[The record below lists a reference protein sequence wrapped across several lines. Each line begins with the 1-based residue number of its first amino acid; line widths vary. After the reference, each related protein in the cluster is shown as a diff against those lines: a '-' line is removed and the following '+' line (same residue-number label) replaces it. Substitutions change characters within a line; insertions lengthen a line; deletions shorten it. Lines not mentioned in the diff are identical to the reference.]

1 MSARTLD
8 AVATLVG
15 AVAIVLLSAANG
27 AGQAAPPAVQRPPTA
42 PPRDRV
48 VASLAGT
55 ARISG
60 QIVRA
65 DTGAPLPRA
74 QVMLTGDPVLRRQ
87 VIADV
92 EGRYEFADLPAGRFT
107 VSATKGGYVSLQY
120 GQTRPFLPG
129 RPIAL
134 ADGQTIGR
142 IDLALPRG
150 GVIAGR
156 VIDRLGEPVVGVEV
170 QVERYQYDSDG
181 RRGLNR
187 AANNMVPVL
196 TNDLGEFRAFGL
208 MPGEYVV
215 SAGRQMPQ
223 VPGLP
228 VPVGS
233 STRFLPTYYPG
244 TPNVDEAQP
253 VVLDVGQEI
262 TANFSLVSG
271 RMSRVS
277 GTVADSMG
285 GPASGASLMLTTV
298 SNGSASGAGVG
309 SVANDGSF
317 SIGNISPGEH
327 FIQVRLQLAR
337 ADRPVVSEYASVP
350 ISATGDDVAGLQ
362 IATTAGATATGR
374 VEWDGSAPHKGSS
387 SARPQIITSP
397 ADRRTPVFSD
407 ATVFDSDAD
416 GTVRED
422 DSFRIAG
429 IFGRLLFMPV
439 GVSLQWMLKAVMLNG
454 VDVTSA
460 GADAALLSA
469 GARLRVV
476 LTDKVTE
483 LSGSV
488 SNAGNESVT
497 DYVVVV
503 LPDEPVE
510 SAVAA
515 RYTRTARPDR
525 SGAFRIRALP
535 PGRYLAVAVE
545 ALERGS
551 EWNPA
556 FQTMIRPGA
565 RRFTLIEGQT
575 LTLDLQLMP

>member
-1 MSARTLD
+1 MSDRTFD
-8 AVATLVG
+8 AGAMLVG

-27 AGQAAPPAVQRPPTA
+27 AGQAAPPAVQGSAAA

-48 VASLAGT
+48 AASLTGT
-55 ARISG
+55 ARIRG

-74 QVMLTGDPVLRRQ
+74 QVMLTGEQAIRRQ

-107 VSATKGGYVSLQY
+107 VSATKGGYVTLQY
-120 GQTRPFLPG
+120 GQTRPFVPG
-129 RPIAL
+129 HPITL
-134 ADGQTIGR
+134 AVAQVISR

-150 GVIAGR
+150 GVITGR
-156 VIDRLGEPVVGVEV
+156 VTDHFGEPVVGAEV
-170 QVERYQYDSDG
+170 QVERYQYDSEG
-181 RRGLNR
+181 RRRLNR
-187 AANNMVPVL
+187 AANPMLL

-215 SAGRQMPQ
+215 SAGRQPPR
-223 VPGLP
+223 VPGQP
-228 VPVGS
+228 VLVGS
-233 STRFLPTYYPG
+233 SPRLLNTYYPG
-244 TPNVDEAQP
+244 TTNVDEAQT
-253 VVLDVGQEI
+253 VVLDIGQEI
-262 TANFSLVSG
+262 TANFSLASG

-277 GTVADSMG
+277 GKVADSMG
-285 GPASGASLMLTTV
+285 RPAAGASLMLTTV

-309 SVANDGSF
+309 SVAADGSF
-317 SIGNISPGEH
+317 SIGNISPGDH

-337 ADRPVVSEYASVP
+337 AGGAFVSEYASLP
-350 ISATGDDVAGLQ
+350 ISAAGDDVSGLQ
-362 IATTAGATATGR
+362 ITTAAGATVMGR
-374 VEWDGSAPHKGSS
+374 VEWEGSAPHKGSFGG
-387 SARPQIITSP
+387 RLQIITSS
-397 ADRRTPVFSD
+397 ADRRTPFFGD
-407 ATVFDSDAD
+407 ATVFDSNGD

-422 DSFRIAG
+422 DRFRIAG
-429 IFGRLLFMPV
+429 IFGRVLFTPV
-439 GVSLQWMLKAVMLNG
+439 AVPPQWMLKAVMVDG

-460 GADAALLSA
+460 GTDAAHLA
-469 GARLRVV
+469 ADARLRVV

-488 SNAGNESVT
+488 RNAGHESMT
-497 DYVVVV
+497 DYVVLV

-525 SGAFRIRALP
+525 SGTFRIRALP
-535 PGRYLAVAVE
+535 PGRYMAAAVE
-545 ALERGS
+545 ALEQGS

-556 FQTMIRPGA
+556 FQATVHPGA
-565 RRFTLIEGQT
+565 RHFTLIEGQT